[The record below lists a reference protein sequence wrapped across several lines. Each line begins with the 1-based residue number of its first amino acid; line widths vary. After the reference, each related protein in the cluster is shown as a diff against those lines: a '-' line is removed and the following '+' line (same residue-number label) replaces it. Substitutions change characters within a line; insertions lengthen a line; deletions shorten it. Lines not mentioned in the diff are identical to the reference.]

1 MKKIIYMAGAA
12 LALMS
17 MSACS
22 GNGGGSTCSD
32 GKCDSKC
39 KEDMLYTG
47 VLPAA
52 DAPGVRYALTLDYD
66 DDKGCKEGDYDLV
79 ETYLTADST
88 SVAGV
93 ADGVTYKSEG
103 DFTVFEKNGKK
114 YIKLVKDAKDSNPNA
129 SDNLYFELSS
139 DSTLT
144 MVNSS
149 LEPSVNTE
157 LNYTLTLAK

>member
-17 MSACS
+17 MTACS
-22 GNGGGSTCSD
+22 GNNGGNCSND
-32 GKCDSKC
+32 KCDSKC

-52 DAPGVRYALTLDYD
+52 DGPGVRYALTIDYD
-66 DDKGCKEGDYDLV
+66 DDKGCKEGDYDLI

-103 DFTVFEKNGKK
+103 DFTVIEKNGKK
-114 YIKLVKDAKDSNPNA
+114 YLKLVKDTKDSNPNA
-129 SDNLYFELSS
+129 ADNLYFELSS

-144 MVNSS
+144 MVNSD
-149 LEPSVNTE
+149 LEPSVNPE